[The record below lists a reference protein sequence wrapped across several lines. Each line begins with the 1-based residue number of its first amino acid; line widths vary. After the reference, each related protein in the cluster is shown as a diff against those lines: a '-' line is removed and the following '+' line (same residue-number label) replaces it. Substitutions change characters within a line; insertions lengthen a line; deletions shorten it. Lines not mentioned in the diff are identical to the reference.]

1 MPNDRRQYDEEFKRR
16 VVQLSY
22 GRGRTVK
29 STAENLGIHESVLY
43 RWRKR
48 YTPDGEVIKAS
59 EQDEELRSLR
69 RKFILLPKFWT
80 VPKLDWYDR
89 NGSSIGRPGSFLS

>member
-16 VVQLSY
+16 AVQLSY
-22 GRGRTVK
+22 GRGRSVK
-29 STAENLGIHESVLY
+29 STAEHLGIHESVLY

-48 YTPDGEVIKAS
+48 YTPDGEVTKAS

-69 RKFILLPKFWT
+69 RKLAELEEENELLKKASAYFAALQR
-80 VPKLDWYDR
+80 KYR
-89 NGSSIGRPGSFLS
+89 